1 METKSLF
8 CDFGYC
14 YYANAYRN
22 VEDPRKRAEMIKE
35 KHKMKDTNRKF
46 RTRAINVLVST
57 SVVEEGIDVPSCNLV
72 RDTKQHLVCISSAN
86 SNCAC
91 CLKEGKCD

>member
-1 METKSLF
+1 MNRVRGEEAPWPSIQYLIWKLKVSSVT
-8 CDFGYC
+8 DFGYC

-46 RTRAINVLVST
+46 RT
-57 SVVEEGIDVPSCNLV
+57 
-72 RDTKQHLVCISSAN
+72 
-86 SNCAC
+86 
-91 CLKEGKCD
+91 